1 MYRVYSEIEEE
12 VKTVN
17 EPERGESLKSIEIS
31 EFLANSEES
40 YRLPPQHRCASHT
53 LNLVST
59 IDATCAD
66 TDTNYKGISRRA
78 FAKCQAIFNKQ
89 NQSSVAADMIK
100 KSLGKYLKIPNAT
113 R

>member
-1 MYRVYSEIEEE
+1 MYSEIEEE
-12 VKTVN
+12 AKTEN
-17 EPERGESLKSIEIS
+17 EPGEHLESVEIS

-40 YRLPPQHRCASHT
+40 YRLPPQQRCASHT

-59 IDATCAD
+59 IDAACAE

-89 NQSSVAADMIK
+89 NQSSVAADMVK
-100 KSLGKYLKIPNAT
+100 KSLGKYLKVPNAT